1 MQYTLEDLKKIIAR
15 LRSEDGCPWDKVQTH
30 QTLKEAMLE
39 EAYEAVDAIEKN
51 DIQNLKEELGDVLL
65 QVVFHAQIEEEQGNF
80 DLSDV
85 ITAIS
90 EKMITR
96 HPHIFAKEKADT
108 PQEVSQNWEQIKKKE
123 KNYKTQS
130 ESMKNVADALPA
142 LIKAQKVQ
150 KKAKQA
156 GFYFETIEQS
166 IQNVQKQL
174 QQFEQSFT
182 KSQKCQQKE
191 FGDLLLALVNVSIF
205 LEINPE
211 FALTKAVKKFIN
223 RFECVEQIAL
233 MDKRSLSDMT
243 LEELELFWVQAKH
256 SESPTEE

>member
-15 LRSEDGCPWDKVQTH
+15 LRSEDGCPWDKVQTY

-142 LIKAQKVQ
+142 LVKAQKVQ

>member
-1 MQYTLEDLKKIIAR
+1 MQYTLEDFKKIIAR
-15 LRSEDGCPWDKVQTH
+15 LRAEDGCPWDKVQTH

-65 QVVFHAQIEEEQGNF
+65 QVVFHSQIEQEQGNF
-80 DLSDV
+80 NLSDV

-96 HPHIFAKEKADT
+96 HPHIFSNEKVDT

-150 KKAKQA
+150 KKAKQV
-156 GFYFETIEQS
+156 GFCFETIEQS
-166 IQNVQKQL
+166 IQNVQKKL
-174 QQFEQSFT
+174 QEFEHSFT
-182 KSQKCQQKE
+182 QSQHANKKNSVICC
-191 FGDLLLALVNVSIF
+191 LL
-205 LEINPE
+205 
-211 FALTKAVKKFIN
+211 
-223 RFECVEQIAL
+223 
-233 MDKRSLSDMT
+233 
-243 LEELELFWVQAKH
+243 W
-256 SESPTEE
+256 

>member
-1 MQYTLEDLKKIIAR
+1 MQYTLEDLKKIIAC

-142 LIKAQKVQ
+142 LVKAQKVQ

-191 FGDLLLALVNVSIF
+191 FGDLLFALVNVSIF

-223 RFECVEQIAL
+223 RFECVEQYAL
-233 MDKRSLSDMT
+233 MDNRSLSDMT
-243 LEELELFWVQAKH
+243 LEELELFWLQAKH
-256 SESPTEE
+256 SKSPTEE